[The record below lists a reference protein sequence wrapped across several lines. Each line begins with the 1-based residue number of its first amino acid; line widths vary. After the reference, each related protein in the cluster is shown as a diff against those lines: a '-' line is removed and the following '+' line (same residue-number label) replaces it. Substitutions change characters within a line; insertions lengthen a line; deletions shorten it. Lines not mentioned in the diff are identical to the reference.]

1 MDMGLTSG
9 PPPITRNLT
18 STYARYRNERR
29 GTRGAMG
36 SLLANDA
43 PDRRLLHS
51 NDGAPD
57 TAIEM
62 ATLPPQWVDS
72 ATEAREDLK
81 TLNEQLTQLKK
92 AQQKRL
98 LKVFGDDQQ
107 PDKEVERISS
117 QIGTLLKRC
126 EQTIHQVKNRGSAG
140 VTQTETDAEFRNNVQ
155 RSLATQLQKHGQ
167 TFRQMQKDYLSDIRK
182 RERGGMW
189 EVPSN
194 SGSGQAADV
203 GFNDTQLLELE
214 GMETTA
220 TQRSEEI
227 CQIASSINDLHTIFK
242 ELAVLVIDQGTI
254 LDRID
259 YNIESVVHTS
269 QQANEQLKK
278 AEEHQ
283 KSNRATKCMLILV
296 LINAIMI
303 LVLIFKNRRS

>member
-1 MDMGLTSG
+1 MGVSG

-18 STYARYRNERR
+18 STYARYRSDRR
-29 GTRGAMG
+29 GTRGPMG
-36 SLLANDA
+36 GLLANDA

-98 LKVFGDDQQ
+98 LKVFGDDAG

-117 QIGTLLKRC
+117 SIGTLLKRC
-126 EQTIHQVKNRGSAG
+126 EQTIHQVKTRGAAAG
-140 VTQTETDAEFRNNVQ
+140 VTETDAEFRNNVQ

-167 TFRQMQKDYLSDIRK
+167 SFRQMQKEYLNDIRK
-182 RERGGMW
+182 RQRGGMW
-189 EVPSN
+189 EEPTNTS
-194 SGSGQAADV
+194 SGQVDV
-203 GFNDTQLLELE
+203 GFNDSQLLELE
-214 GMETTA
+214 GMESTA

-259 YNIESVVHTS
+259 YNIESVVHQS
-269 QQANEQLKK
+269 QEANKQLQK
-278 AEEHQ
+278 AEQHQ

-303 LVLIFKNRRS
+303 LVLIFKNRRSN